1 MKQEKFEYD
10 TFFHVYNRG
19 NNKEDIFIEDKLCN
33 YFVKLLHLLE
43 LKTIIVKIDKI
54 SLFMNKT
61 SFNTLRNMDLDL
73 EQRKSMNL
81 DSNFISKKMLKSNK
95 LIQDMI
101 HLKLDTICFQL

>member
-1 MKQEKFEYD
+1 
-10 TFFHVYNRG
+10 
-19 NNKEDIFIEDKLCN
+19 
-33 YFVKLLHLLE
+33 
-43 LKTIIVKIDKI
+43 
-54 SLFMNKT
+54 MNKT